1 VVEGASHNPSP
12 APIRLPREGGDPDL
26 FAQPE
31 INTLDPRLRGEDGGG
46 YAVQAG
52 PSMGSAW
59 MKMYEAPAHPPI
71 RLPREGGDPD
81 LFAQPEINTLD
92 PRLRGED
99 ESVGACRLTNNRP
112 NTR

>member
-12 APIRLPREGGDPDL
+12 AP
-26 FAQPE
+26 F
-31 INTLDPRLRGEDGGG
+31 
-46 YAVQAG
+46 
-52 PSMGSAW
+52 
-59 MKMYEAPAHPPI
+59 